1 MRNNPNLISKYW
13 YCDFIVAV
21 PPTPPL
27 GHRSSPVLTYDL
39 DVVGEVDRAE
49 AVPHHTGVVPR
60 VCLLQV
66 RQAES
71 PGRPP
76 TQVSVV

>member
-1 MRNNPNLISKYW
+1 MRNNRNLISKYR

-21 PPTPPL
+21 PPL